1 MGLRSSPT
9 PEGWCCRRWSRRGT
23 PPTSAG
29 CDPHRPRRV
38 GAADER
44 FVQLIHQVTKV
55 AILTDPG
62 GSVLLLVLERAQLN
76 DGTPL
81 RSSPTPE
88 GRCCAFHRRP
98 LLPHA
103 DHVAILTDPGG
114 SVLLLE
120 DRGRRRADDQLRS
133 SPTPEGRCCPS
144 STSATRCRPVTC
156 CDPHRPRRVGAA
168 VPQQGDCADHG
179 HPTL

>member
-1 MGLRSSPT
+1 MSRLQSSALRSSPT
-9 PEGWCCRRWSRRGT
+9 PEGRCCRRWSRRGT

-76 DGTPL
+76 DGTL
-81 RSSPTPE
+81 
-88 GRCCAFHRRP
+88 
-98 LLPHA
+98 
-103 DHVAILTDPGG
+103 
-114 SVLLLE
+114 
-120 DRGRRRADDQLRS
+120 LRS

-144 STSATRCRPVTC
+144 AI
-156 CDPHRPRRVGAA
+156 
-168 VPQQGDCADHG
+168 PQSGSS
-179 HPTL
+179 PS